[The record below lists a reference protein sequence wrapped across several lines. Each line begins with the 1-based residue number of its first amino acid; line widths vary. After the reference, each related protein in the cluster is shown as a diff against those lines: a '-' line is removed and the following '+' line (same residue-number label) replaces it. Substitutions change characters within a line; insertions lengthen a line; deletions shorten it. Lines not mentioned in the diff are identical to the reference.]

1 MGATIMTN
9 IHLPEN
15 IGDTSDKLGQ
25 KSKNESYSVS
35 LAIDKSV
42 RTFKTQALTQSSE
55 IIPEPTSDNA
65 LDIFG
70 LYRKISTYL
79 LFRST
84 SRYDIEEAQWDFT
97 TADSSSEAVGFQSV
111 LWTDRVNVRVTYPGT
126 TPSIKYSFQ
135 DSAAK
140 LECLPFPS
148 SGLQQ
153 ALLFTKRV
161 FTPTLAAPIFL
172 TFAVKMS
179 SSSSP
184 VVKKQWGWFD
194 GGAGYFFQIKADGSG
209 DNFSI
214 IRRSNFEGVSEQE
227 IVRSQFN
234 GDKLINLSFSNIT
247 MYGIEVAVGCG
258 YNARFWAFI
267 DGKWVIIHTINNGAG
282 TLQNPS
288 INEKSLPIAFTIL
301 NTSISSDTQTLFR
314 YGCSVSSLGEIADD
328 NVPNEVS
335 VTKSFTASPG
345 FTQVLMG
352 IRGKQNFNDIQN
364 SNTLLPLSLKVYS
377 DNNLVTFFLVKNP
390 EIDSS
395 LIWSPV
401 DSSGIESNT
410 TRLDPFNSGQRV
422 TTISVSS
429 SSRTTINLNNLFF
442 LQREFGS
449 NRYAN
454 DIQLPTDTQ
463 YQPLIQQDIY
473 WLCATYIGFKP
484 ILLENFICWDTSTS
498 INTTIT
504 NNGSIEP
511 YIKYTQSVN
520 FNITASLS
528 FLEV

>member
-1 MGATIMTN
+1 MTN

-15 IGDTSDKLGQ
+15 IGDTPDKLGQ

-70 LYRKISTYL
+70 LQRKISTYL

-84 SRYDIEEAQWDFT
+84 SRYDIEQTQWDFT
-97 TADSSSEAVGFQSV
+97 TADSYSGTVGVQSV
-111 LWTDRVNVRVTYPGT
+111 LWTGRVNVRVTYPGT

-140 LECLPFPS
+140 LECLPFAS

-153 ALLFTKRV
+153 ALLFSKRV
-161 FTPTLAAPIFL
+161 FTPTVAAPIFL

-184 VVKKQWGWFD
+184 DVKKQWGWFD
-194 GGAGYFFQIKADGSG
+194 GGSGYFFQIKADGSG

-214 IRRSNFEGVSEQE
+214 VRRSNFGGIAEQE

-234 GDKLINLSFSNIT
+234 GDRLINLSFSNIT

-267 DGKWVIIHTINNGAG
+267 DGKWVIVHTINSGAG
-282 TLQNPS
+282 TLQIPS
-288 INEKSLPIAFTIL
+288 INEKSLPLAFTIL
-301 NTSISSDTQTLFR
+301 NTSITSDTQTLFR

-328 NVPNEVS
+328 NTPNEVS
-335 VTKSFTASPG
+335 VTKNIPAISGSNW
-345 FTQVLMG
+345 VLMG
-352 IRGKQNFNDIQN
+352 IRGKQNITNIQN
-364 SNTLLPLSLKVYS
+364 SNTLLPQSLQVYS
-377 DNNLVTFFLVKNP
+377 GNQLVTLFILKNP
-390 EIDSS
+390 EIDTTILWNSVAS
-395 LIWSPV
+395 TGV
-401 DSSGIESNT
+401 DINT
-410 TRLDPFNSGQRV
+410 TRLAPFKDGELIATLSVPAFSGA
-422 TTISVSS
+422 
-429 SSRTTINLNNLFF
+429 TINLSNIFSV
-442 LQREFGS
+442 QRNFGS

-473 WLCATYIGFKP
+473 WLCLNYLGLKNRLIT
-484 ILLENFICWDTSTS
+484 NFIPWDISTMV
-498 INTTIT
+498 NTVVT
-504 NNGSIEP
+504 NNGDS
-511 YIKYTQSVN
+511 N

>member
-1 MGATIMTN
+1 MTN

-15 IGDTSDKLGQ
+15 IGDTPDKLGQ

-42 RTFKTQALTQSSE
+42 RTFKTQVLTQSSE

-70 LYRKISTYL
+70 LQRKISTYL

-84 SRYDIEEAQWDFT
+84 SRYDIEQTQWDFT
-97 TADSSSEAVGFQSV
+97 TADSSSVAVGVQSV

-140 LECLPFPS
+140 LECLPFAS

-153 ALLFTKRV
+153 ALLFSKRV
-161 FTPTLAAPIFL
+161 FTPTVAAPIFL

-184 VVKKQWGWFD
+184 DSKKQWGWFD
-194 GGAGYFFQIKADGSG
+194 GGSGYFFQIKADGSG

-214 IRRSNFEGVSEQE
+214 VRRSNFGGIAEQE

-234 GDKLINLSFSNIT
+234 GDRLINLSFSNIT

-267 DGKWVIIHTINNGAG
+267 DGKWVIVHTINSGAG
-282 TLQNPS
+282 TLQIPS
-288 INEKSLPIAFTIL
+288 INEKSLPLAFTIL
-301 NTSISSDTQTLFR
+301 NTSITSDTQTFFR

-328 NVPNEVS
+328 NIPNEVS
-335 VTKSFTASPG
+335 VTKNITAVPG
-345 FTQVLMG
+345 STYVLMG
-352 IRGKQNFNDIQN
+352 IRGQQVVNGIQN

-377 DNNLVTFFLVKNP
+377 GNNLVTLFLLKNP

-401 DSSGIESNT
+401 GSSGVETNIV
-410 TRLDPFNSGQRV
+410 RLTPFNQGNRIV
-422 TTISVSS
+422 TISIPSS
-429 SSRTTINLNNLFF
+429 SGATINLNNLFS

-463 YQPLIQQDIY
+463 YQPLIQQDSY

-484 ILLENFICWDTSTS
+484 TLVENFIPWDTSAV

-504 NNGSIEP
+504 NNGSIDP
-511 YIKYTQSVN
+511 YIKYAQSTT
-520 FNITASLS
+520 FNITTSLS